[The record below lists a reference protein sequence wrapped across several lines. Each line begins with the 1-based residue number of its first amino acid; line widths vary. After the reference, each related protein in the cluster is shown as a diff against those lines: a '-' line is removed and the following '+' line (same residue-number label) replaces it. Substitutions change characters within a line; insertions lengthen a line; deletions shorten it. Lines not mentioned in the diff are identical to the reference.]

1 MFISFGLFDLVL
13 PAPFLRITYS
23 SGTWWPNLAG
33 WNHAAGFKI
42 CFLFSARLH
51 FFFVYRENEVLKHQL
66 RKYVSAVQ
74 MLKRD
79 DADHSYEA
87 QLYESKL
94 VQVSELNRMYTA
106 VPVL

>member
-1 MFISFGLFDLVL
+1 MVRSNL
-13 PAPFLRITYS
+13 PTPFLLRINVFES
-23 SGTWWPNLAG
+23 PNFARRID
-33 WNHAAGFKI
+33 AVEFKI
-42 CFLFSARLH
+42 YNHILKII
-51 FFFVYRENEVLKHQL
+51 YRENEVLKHQL

-94 VQVSELNRMYTA
+94 VQVWELCRTKLYPSCSGYNRERLPTSYCT
-106 VPVL
+106 

>member
-1 MFISFGLFDLVL
+1 MMPLNSKYV
-13 PAPFLRITYS
+13 FLSPHGY
-23 SGTWWPNLAG
+23 
-33 WNHAAGFKI
+33 I
-42 CFLFSARLH
+42 CFFCII
-51 FFFVYRENEVLKHQL
+51 VYRENEVLKHQL

-94 VQVSELNRMYTA
+94 VQVGKFGRTQTSVSCLSR
-106 VPVL
+106 L